1 MMICSCRGE
10 QCSFVGAVLV
20 AVQETLNS
28 GRPKVA
34 PTLKIFEAFYTFG
47 NPRIGRC
54 FLNGNK
60 LVKPNFINK
69 QEVLL

>member
-1 MMICSCRGE
+1 MMICSCRGG
-10 QCSFVGAVLV
+10 QCSFVGAVRG

-47 NPRIGRC
+47 NPIQGVA
-54 FLNGNK
+54 F
-60 LVKPNFINK
+60 
-69 QEVLL
+69 